1 MKEVCERCFEWD
13 CCGYEF
19 ACEPTPLGTTDFCGN
34 CAGCD
39 GLGWCPVIEDG
50 ICGDHEACIAFDGI
64 GVQNE

>member
-13 CCGYEF
+13 CVIELACCEF
-19 ACEPTPLGTTDFCGN
+19 VPYGN
-34 CAGCD
+34 CMGCD

-64 GVQNE
+64 GG